1 LPKRILKK
9 EGEDEV
15 LATQSLTQSNET
27 ATHASITSHENH
39 ADVVAGNTLSS
50 PTDNNLAVNIELHT
64 TPTPT
69 PIAPNPQ
76 PITDFMPMENPRTD
90 ESHASADE
98 STEVKKDPELASPT
112 AAEEEIIEAQFEDN
126 GQAEEALDKH
136 EHSLDSLIKLVLD
149 SASVANRSA
158 DMAAGATEQ
167 MVSSVGH
174 LGQSITQS
182 KINHISV
189 LTACTI
195 LLVTALAVLMY
206 TGYRLSQTIEHADA
220 MVYAVGKR
228 VIEMNIHLDESKKGK
243 EKPAAAA
250 ELDINPLIEALQKL
264 DARITALSND
274 PNNKSALDL
283 QDRQNKAFVSEQKS
297 IISQAA
303 IDQKSVNAQLISEQ
317 KSLNAQ
323 IKSLETNQSAQAKAL
338 QTQIESQAKL
348 MKRLSDQLAS
358 TQTNIP
364 KLDALATHLET
375 LMHQQHNLIA
385 ESSKSSS
392 SAPVAAK
399 AREKSNSEFIK
410 FSNTPRN
417 NE

>member
-1 LPKRILKK
+1 MPKRILKK

-76 PITDFMPMENPRTD
+76 PITDFMPMENPR
-90 ESHASADE
+90 SDE

-112 AAEEEIIEAQFEDN
+112 AAEEEEIIEAQFEDN
-126 GQAEEALDKH
+126 GQAEEALEKH

-392 SAPVAAK
+392 AAPVAAK
-399 AREKSNSEFIK
+399 AREKSNSDFIK

>member
-1 LPKRILKK
+1 MPKRILKK

-39 ADVVAGNTLSS
+39 ADVVAGSTLSS

-76 PITDFMPMENPRTD
+76 PITDFMPMENPR
-90 ESHASADE
+90 SDE

-126 GQAEEALDKH
+126 GQAEEALEKH

-392 SAPVAAK
+392 SAPVSAK

>member
-39 ADVVAGNTLSS
+39 ADVVAGSTLSS

-76 PITDFMPMENPRTD
+76 PITDFMPMENPR
-90 ESHASADE
+90 SDE

-126 GQAEEALDKH
+126 GQAEEALEKH

-392 SAPVAAK
+392 SAPVSAK